1 MQFLGRWSPRTTD
14 FWVRLESWLKR
25 WGALVVAILAII
37 YYSLYYRSGL
47 NFSGEGGTVALV
59 AVRLLEG
66 QRPIVDTF
74 LGYNVM
80 WFYPVAWLF
89 HLVGPD
95 YTALRVYFF
104 GLCTITGVLAFF
116 IVRRVT
122 GSGWFSILA
131 ALGPVLIP
139 GMIFRNYMAFLATL
153 NMLVLLQAYVF
164 EQPSKLRQILWMV
177 AAGISLGLTFLMR
190 IDLGTFFTVIT
201 AGLIVLFPFGQ
212 RQGVGRSLVLATAGA
227 FLAAMMFCL
236 THAPFYVDA
245 VKRGY
250 VKAFTAQYT
259 NWFAMV
265 RFLAT
270 EQLAKRTPSPSTPT
284 QAAVASTTTEPPPPL
299 PTPTATAG
307 TTAEPPPS
315 APPRVK
321 GDVDSDGYLQKRAL
335 SDVIEARTF
344 YERIF
349 ALATYLPI
357 LVALLIIF
365 PAAALLGVALARGDF
380 ALKTGA
386 LVLLVTTGSALTLFP
401 QYFFFRPDTPHLS
414 EFMAPFVVAIACASW
429 IAFHW
434 RKQSAAAAIYSGLFI
449 IVGVLNV
456 AVFFLHAFP
465 KESSGS
471 IAARKMRKYK
481 FVAENGVSVWL
492 KQKERE
498 DIAKMFEVLQ
508 AHTKPSDYIVCYPY
522 APTINFMTNRP
533 SYEYNLYVD
542 NAHNV
547 SGFFRETLDEVQKY
561 RPAAILID
569 NRALNQIEESRFRN
583 WAPDTY
589 EWIRSNYAYA
599 GTFRRQEIYLRPD
612 RYDEQAR

>member
-1 MQFLGRWSPRTTD
+1 MQFLGRWSPRNTD
-14 FWVRLESWLKR
+14 FWVRLESALKR
-25 WGALVVAILAII
+25 WGALVIAVFAVI

-59 AVRLLEG
+59 ALRLLEG

-139 GMIFRNYMAFLATL
+139 GMIFRNYMAFLAML

-164 EQPSKLRQILWMV
+164 EQPSRLRQVLWMI

-190 IDLGTFFTVIT
+190 IDLGTFFAVIS
-201 AGLIVLFPFGQ
+201 AGLIVLFPFG
-212 RQGVGRSLVLATAGA
+212 RRHLGPSLGLAAGGA
-227 FLAAMMFCL
+227 FLALMMFSL
-236 THAPFYVDA
+236 IHAPFYVDA

-250 VKAFTAQYT
+250 ADAFTAQYT

-270 EQLAKRTPSPSTPT
+270 QQLAKRAPS
-284 QAAVASTTTEPPPPL
+284 PPPPTQTVTAN
-299 PTPTATAG
+299 PTSESPRPLSTQTANTNA
-307 TTAEPPPS
+307 TAEPPPP
-315 APPRVK
+315 APTKVK

-344 YERIF
+344 YDRAF

-357 LVALLIIF
+357 LVALLIVL
-365 PAAALLGVALARGDF
+365 PAAVLLVMALARADF
-380 ALKTGA
+380 ALKTSA

-414 EFMAPFVVAIACASW
+414 EFMAPFVVTIACATW

-434 RKQSAAAAIYSGLFI
+434 RKQSTAAAVYSGLI
-449 IVGVLNV
+449 LVVGVFNV
-456 AVFFLHAFP
+456 AVFFVHAFP

-481 FVAENGVSVWL
+481 FVGENGVSVWL

-508 AHTKPSDYIVCYPY
+508 THTKPSDYIVCYPY

-547 SGFFRETLDEVQKY
+547 SGFFRETLEEVKKY

-569 NRALNQIEESRFRN
+569 NRALNQTEESRFRN
-583 WAPDTY
+583 WAPETY
-589 EWIRSNYAYA
+589 EWIKSNYAYA

-612 RYDEQAR
+612 LYHEKAQ

>member
-1 MQFLGRWSPRTTD
+1 MQFLGRWSPRKTD
-14 FWVRLESWLKR
+14 FWVRLESALKR
-25 WGALVVAILAII
+25 WGALVVGIFAII

-89 HLVGPD
+89 DLVGPD

-104 GLCTITGVLAFF
+104 GLCTVTGVLAFF

-153 NMLVLLQAYVF
+153 NMLALLQAYVF

-190 IDLGTFFTVIT
+190 IDLGTFFAVIT
-201 AGLIVLFPFGQ
+201 AGLIVLFPFG
-212 RQGVGRSLVLATAGA
+212 RREGIGRSLVLATGGA
-227 FLAAMMFCL
+227 FLALTMFCL

-250 VKAFTAQYT
+250 AEAFTAQYT

-270 EQLAKRTPSPSTPT
+270 QQLARRAPSPPPPT
-284 QAAVASTTTEPPPPL
+284 KTAIARTTAEPPSPL
-299 PTPTATAG
+299 PTPTATPG
-307 TTAEPPPS
+307 STAKPPPPM
-315 APPRVK
+315 PPKVK

-357 LVALLIIF
+357 LVTLFVIL
-365 PAAALLGVALARGDF
+365 PAVALLGVALARGDF
-380 ALKTGA
+380 ALKSSA

-414 EFMAPFVVAIACASW
+414 EFMAPFVVAIACATW
-429 IAFHW
+429 LAFHW
-434 RKQSAAAAIYSGLFI
+434 RKQSTAAAIYSGLVI
-449 IVGVLNV
+449 IVGVFNV

-471 IAARKMRKYK
+471 IAARKMRKHK

-508 AHTKPSDYIVCYPY
+508 THTKPSDYIVCYPY

-547 SGFFRETLDEVQKY
+547 SGFFRETLDEVKKY

-569 NRALNQIEESRFRN
+569 NRALNQTEESRFRN

-612 RYDEQAR
+612 LYHEQAQ

>member
-1 MQFLGRWSPRTTD
+1 MQFLGRWSPRKTD
-14 FWVRLESWLKR
+14 FWVRLESALKC
-25 WGALVVAILAII
+25 WGALVVAVFAII
-37 YYSLYYRSGL
+37 YYSLYFRSGL

-59 AVRLLEG
+59 ALRLLEG

-89 HLVGPD
+89 QLVGPD

-116 IVRRVT
+116 IVCRVT
-122 GSGWFSILA
+122 GSGWFSIFA

-139 GMIFRNYMAFLATL
+139 GMIFRNYMAFLAML

-164 EQPSKLRQILWMV
+164 EQPSKLRQILWMA

-190 IDLGTFFTVIT
+190 IDLGTFFTVMT
-201 AGLIVLFPFGQ
+201 AGLIVLFPFGR
-212 RQGVGRSLVLATAGA
+212 RQGFRPSLALAASGA
-227 FLAAMMFCL
+227 FLVLMMFCL
-236 THAPFYVDA
+236 THAPFYLDA

-250 VKAFTAQYT
+250 AEAFTTQYT

-270 EQLAKRTPSPSTPT
+270 QQLTKR
-284 QAAVASTTTEPPPPL
+284 APPPPP
-299 PTPTATAG
+299 PTQPTIAS
-307 TTAEPPPS
+307 TTAEPPPAGPTQTPIANTMPKPPPP
-315 APPRVK
+315 APTKTK

-335 SDVIEARTF
+335 SDVIKARTF
-344 YERIF
+344 YDRTF
-349 ALATYLPI
+349 ALATYLPV
-357 LVALLIIF
+357 LVALLIIL
-365 PAAALLGVALARGDF
+365 PAVALLGVALARADF
-380 ALKTGA
+380 ALKTCA
-386 LVLLVTTGSALTLFP
+386 LVLLVTAGSAMTLFP

-414 EFMAPFVVAIACASW
+414 EFMAPFVVAIACAIW
-429 IAFHW
+429 IAFQW
-434 RKQSAAAAIYSGLFI
+434 RKQSTAAAIYSGLVI
-449 IVGVLNV
+449 IVGVFNV

-481 FVAENGVSVWL
+481 FVGENGVSVWL

-498 DIAKMFEVLQ
+498 EIAKMFEVLQ
-508 AHTKPSDYIVCYPY
+508 THTKPSDYIVCYPY

-547 SGFFRETLDEVQKY
+547 SGFFRETLDEVKKY

-569 NRALNQIEESRFRN
+569 NRALNQTKESRFRN

-589 EWIRSNYAYA
+589 EWIKSNYAYA

-612 RYDEQAR
+612 LYHEQAQ